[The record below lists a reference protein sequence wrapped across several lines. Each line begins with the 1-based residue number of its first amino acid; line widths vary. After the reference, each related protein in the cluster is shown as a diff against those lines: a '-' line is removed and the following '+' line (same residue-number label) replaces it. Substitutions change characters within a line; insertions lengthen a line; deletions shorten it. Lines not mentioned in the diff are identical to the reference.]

1 MTARLLAAAL
11 AVSLGSLGVRAQD
24 NPFKDAKEGDFVTYK
39 MKVSVGTLNLEGTT
53 TQTVTS
59 KTDKEAKVKVV
70 ANFSGMETQPQ
81 EKTIDLTKP
90 FDPAQIGQL
99 PPGAEAKVEKLKD
112 RDGKEKLKIGKENKE
127 YDCTV
132 TVYKMKA
139 KATGQEID
147 GEVKV
152 WESKA
157 APMGL
162 VKMEMTGMVAGMKTT
177 MTMELLEFGGK
188 KP

>member
-1 MTARLLAAAL
+1 MIVRLLAAAL
-11 AVSLGSLGVRAQD
+11 AVSLGTLAVRAQD
-24 NPFKDAKEGDFVTYK
+24 NPFKDVKVGDFVTYK
-39 MKVSVGTLNLEGTT
+39 MKVTVGALNLEGTT

-59 KTDKEAKVKVV
+59 RTDKEAKLKVV
-70 ANFSGMETQPQ
+70 SNFSGMETPPQ
-81 EKTIDLTKP
+81 EQTIDLTKP
-90 FDPAQIGQL
+90 YDPTRVGQL
-99 PPGAEAKVEKLKD
+99 QPGAEAKVEKLKD
-112 RDGKEKLKIGKENKE
+112 KDGKEKLKLGKENKE

-139 KATGQEID
+139 KAMGQEID

-152 WESKA
+152 WEAKT

-162 VKMEMTGMVAGMKTT
+162 VRMEMTGMVANMKTT
-177 MTMELLEFGGK
+177 MTMELMDFGGQ